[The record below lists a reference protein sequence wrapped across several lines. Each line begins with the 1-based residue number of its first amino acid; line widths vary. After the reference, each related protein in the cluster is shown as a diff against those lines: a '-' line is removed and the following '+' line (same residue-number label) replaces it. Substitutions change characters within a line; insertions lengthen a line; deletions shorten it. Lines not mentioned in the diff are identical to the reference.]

1 MHLVVTGC
9 TRGIGLCYTHELAK
23 RGMNLILIGRNS
35 SKLKDIASDI
45 QGEYDNVA
53 IEIIEIDFGDGDDI
67 KKVIVDGLSGKDIG
81 ILVNN
86 VGVILPYPMYFNEV
100 CDNSNFILLTLIV
113 TS

>member
-1 MHLVVTGC
+1 MYLVVTGC
-9 TRGIGLCYTHELAK
+9 TRGIGLCYAHELAK
-23 RGMNLILIGRNS
+23 RGMNLILIGRNA

-53 IEIIEIDFGDGDDI
+53 IEVIETDFGDGDDI
-67 KKVIVDGLSGKDIG
+67 KRIIKDGLASKDIG

-100 CDNSNFILLTLIV
+100 CR
-113 TS
+113 